1 VSEPQNPNQLIEAR
15 LGLVCDRLQNAVGDF
30 GAQLTKGQNQV
41 TTLQHVR
48 RLMMYSKYLPT
59 VLGISGLALSIV
71 RRRPLISFLLIGTG
85 GYFFNQW
92 LMAPDSDASPSQP
105 QEKP

>member
-1 VSEPQNPNQLIEAR
+1 MSELHNPNQLIETQIA
-15 LGLVCDRLQNAVGDF
+15 LVCSRLHNAVGGF

-41 TTLQHVR
+41 TTLQNIR

-71 RRRPLISFLLIGTG
+71 RRRPLFSILLIGTG

-92 LMAPDSDASPSQP
+92 LMAPGSDTQP
-105 QEKP
+105 PQQPEKP